1 MKKILTH
8 IFIDGLSG
16 MASGLF
22 ATLIIGTILEQIGNF
37 AGGTAGGYIVLAAS
51 AAKAVT
57 GAGIAVGVACK
68 YGASVLVT
76 VSAAA
81 AGMTGAYAGAITGGT
96 FLSDAGAVV
105 LSGAGDPLGAFLASF
120 AAIEAGRLVS
130 GRTSLDI
137 LVTPVVVIA
146 SGTVVGLIAG
156 PPCSSLMTALGDIII
171 WATEQQPFLMG
182 IVVSVVMGMVLTLP
196 ISSAALGVILGLGG
210 IAAGA
215 ATVGCAANMV
225 GFAVAG
231 YRENGVGGL
240 ISQGIGTSMLQV
252 PNIMRRPVIWLPA
265 ILTSAV
271 LGPVSTCVLHLTNNA
286 VGSGM
291 GTSGL
296 VGPVTMY
303 QTIVSEGA
311 DPVIVLAEIA
321 VMLFAAPAVL
331 SAFFAAYMR
340 KWGWIRQGDMKLE
353 I

>member
-1 MKKILTH
+1 
-8 IFIDGLSG
+8 
-16 MASGLF
+16 
-22 ATLIIGTILEQIGNF
+22 
-37 AGGTAGGYIVLAAS
+37 
-51 AAKAVT
+51 
-57 GAGIAVGVACK
+57 
-68 YGASVLVT
+68 
-76 VSAAA
+76 
-81 AGMTGAYAGAITGGT
+81 MTGAYAGAITGGT

-196 ISSAALGVILGLGG
+196 VSSAALGVILGLGG

-303 QTIVSEGA
+303 QTMVSEGA